1 MRIDEPS
8 AVVTFRELSRAEIPQ
23 VWNIDRSE
31 LVKNVYRFGNG
42 TLTLHREPIEVAG
55 WPSGEAEKYTPI
67 LLDCFD
73 RGGWFHGA
81 FDEARLIGVAV
92 LESRFIGT
100 PTDELQL
107 KFLHVS
113 CSYRGRGFGAKL
125 FELAKATA
133 RERGAKRLYVS
144 ATPSE
149 KTVNFYMR
157 LGCKIAKE
165 PDPELFELEPEDIH
179 LELAFKP
186 TKMLRTP

>member
-1 MRIDEPS
+1 MM
-8 AVVTFRELSRAEIPQ
+8 TFRELSRAEIPQ

-31 LVKNVYRFGNG
+31 LIESVYRFRNG
-42 TLTLHREPIEVAG
+42 TLTLHREHIEVAG

-92 LESRFIGT
+92 LESRFIGI
-100 PTDELQL
+100 PKDELQL

-113 CSYRGRGFGAKL
+113 RSYRGRGLGAKL
-125 FELAKATA
+125 FERARVTA
-133 RERGAKRLYVS
+133 RQRGAKRLYIS

-149 KTVNFYMR
+149 NTVNFYTR
-157 LGCKIAKE
+157 LGCTVAKK
-165 PDPELFELEPEDIH
+165 PDPELFALEPEDIH
-179 LELAFKP
+179 LELKI
-186 TKMLRTP
+186 